1 MDIKLSR
8 NFSLNEMLITSTGIP
23 NIPTNKE
30 IKNMKLLADNVLQP
44 LRDYM
49 GIPIIVTS
57 GFRSKAVNDAVGGSK
72 TSGHML
78 GTAAD
83 ITAGHKTLNK
93 KIYKFIRDNC
103 EYRQLINEYNYTW
116 VHVEYREGDNKKQ
129 ELIIK

>member
-23 NIPTNKE
+23 NIPTYKE
-30 IKNMKLLADNVLQP
+30 INNMKLLVQNVLQP

-57 GFRSKAVNDAVGGSK
+57 GFRSKAVNSAVGGSK

-93 KIYKFIRDNC
+93 KIYNYIRDNC
-103 EYRQLINEYNYTW
+103 EYRQLINEYDYTW
-116 VHVEYREGDNKKQ
+116 IHVEYREGDNKKQ
-129 ELIIK
+129 ELVIK

>member
-23 NIPTNKE
+23 NIPTHKE
-30 IKNMKLLADNVLQP
+30 INNMKLLVDNVLQP

-57 GFRSKAVNDAVGGSK
+57 GYRSKAVNDAVGGSK

-83 ITAGHKTLNK
+83 ITAGTKTLNRL
-93 KIYKFIRDNC
+93 IYNYIRDNC